1 MWTMQSCFKPYLGN
15 VQYGTND
22 NCEILGWKWFC
33 DLLQIEY
40 IRNLW
45 SSKNP
50 MWKRDG
56 NAWLHDFHPSD
67 PIVYDCLEIT
77 HFFSLLVFCCV
88 DIYVIRSSSLY
99 CNKLLTLLGWLHR
112 PTPCCMQWAHS
123 YCAGSPETWCQD
135 YQSSGTVCN
144 SGQCNLTV
152 MLSRQCWWLYASDI
166 LLLKEIYH
174 ATPHPWQ
181 C

>member
-1 MWTMQSCFKPYLGN
+1 MYNIVRMAIVIFLG
-15 VQYGTND
+15 GND
-22 NCEILGWKWFC
+22 SVTCCKLSISE
-33 DLLQIEY
+33 
-40 IRNLW
+40 
-45 SSKNP
+45 SSGYQKNP

-67 PIVYDCLEIT
+67 PIVYDDCLEIT

-88 DIYVIRSSSLY
+88 DICVIRSSSLY
-99 CNKLLTLLGWLHR
+99 CIKLLTLLGWLHR
-112 PTPCCMQWAHS
+112 PTPCCIQWAHS

-152 MLSRQCWWLYASDI
+152 MLSRQCL
-166 LLLKEIYH
+166 
-174 ATPHPWQ
+174 
-181 C
+181 